1 LLRGEE
7 LADARRLPGCFRS
20 HVPDSWEAIPAR
32 DARTIALAAE
42 LGEVG
47 AFLQGLLAE
56 PTLCLDELRSRV
68 PMAERDHAWR
78 QGYELGARARSGLE
92 ALDPTIPASRPLRSV
107 QQTLERLG
115 LHVAFVSLDAWS
127 RQAVSVF
134 RPGAMPVVLLNA
146 AHERTRRPLSRRAVL
161 AHELEHLLHDT
172 GEIDLSPTERQ
183 PSPRLEAVEQRA
195 NGFAPAFLAPPAF
208 VRKRVDRSATA
219 EQIAL
224 QIAREWGF
232 TLEGAVWH
240 AKNVELVSGDD
251 ADALIADVAWRSGR
265 SRIPGAWE
273 PEVARDDPRDHGLD
287 VDVSP
292 LVGGLV
298 QDLVLRAYRLGE
310 ISSGRA
316 REILAVG

>member
-1 LLRGEE
+1 
-7 LADARRLPGCFRS
+7 
-20 HVPDSWEAIPAR
+20 
-32 DARTIALAAE
+32 
-42 LGEVG
+42 VG
-47 AFLQGLLAE
+47 G
-56 PTLCLDELRSRV
+56 
-68 PMAERDHAWR
+68 
-78 QGYELGARARSGLE
+78 
-92 ALDPTIPASRPLRSV
+92 
-107 QQTLERLG
+107 
-115 LHVAFVSLDAWS
+115 
-127 RQAVSVF
+127 
-134 RPGAMPVVLLNA
+134 
-146 AHERTRRPLSRRAVL
+146 
-161 AHELEHLLHDT
+161 
-172 GEIDLSPTERQ
+172 
-183 PSPRLEAVEQRA
+183 
-195 NGFAPAFLAPPAF
+195 
-208 VRKRVDRSATA
+208 VDRSATA